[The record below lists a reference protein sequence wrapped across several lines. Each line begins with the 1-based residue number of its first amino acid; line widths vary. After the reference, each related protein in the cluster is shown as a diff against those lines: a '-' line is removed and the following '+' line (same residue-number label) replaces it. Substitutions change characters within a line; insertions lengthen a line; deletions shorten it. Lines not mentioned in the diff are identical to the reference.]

1 MRELPLW
8 AAFFSL
14 GALVSAMNAF
24 LLKRTIARLLQSGRY
39 TSASLGAY
47 LARMALAILAF
58 GLAAGFGQ
66 APAVLVCALGF
77 SAVQAFVLLRA
88 NRGAPR

>member
-39 TSASLGAY
+39 TSASLGA
-47 LARMALAILAF
+47 
-58 GLAAGFGQ
+58 
-66 APAVLVCALGF
+66 
-77 SAVQAFVLLRA
+77 
-88 NRGAPR
+88 